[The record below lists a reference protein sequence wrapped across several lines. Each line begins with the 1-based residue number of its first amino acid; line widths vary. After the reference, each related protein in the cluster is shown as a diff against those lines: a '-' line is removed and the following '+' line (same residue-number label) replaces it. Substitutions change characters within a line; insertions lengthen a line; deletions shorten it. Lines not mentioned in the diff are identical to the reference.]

1 MVKFECPQ
9 CGYSMQTAQYL
20 NGKGHCLKCNAVV
33 ASTAKHPL
41 NPEWSKQMRK
51 KFDSLNSDGATNSAG
66 FGTLDFGEMSSLLR
80 KGNPDM
86 SDKELQMLFDSAD
99 SNKNGTIE
107 FTEFL
112 WFLYGGQEKAMGEAA
127 TSRRAVGESS
137 TNKAKPSDAGESQS
151 GVCLKNPNDGG
162 PHNWKFGKCSFC
174 GKGEGQ
180 LVKGSG
186 ALANPGGGE
195 KGSCA
200 KGGKCM
206 FKFSKCSK
214 CGKSE
219 FTK

>member
-33 ASTAKHPL
+33 ANSTKHPL

-51 KFDSLNSDGATNSAG
+51 KFDALNTDGQTNSAG
-66 FGTLDFGEMSSLLR
+66 FGTLDFAEMSSLLR

-86 SDKELQMLFDSAD
+86 TDKELQTLFDSAD
-99 SNKNGTIE
+99 SNGNGTIE

-112 WFLYGGQEKAMGEAA
+112 WFLYGGQDKAIADASKGK
-127 TSRRAVGESS
+127 RAVGESS

-151 GVCLKNPNDGG
+151 GVCPKAPVEGG
-162 PHNWKFGKCSFC
+162 PHNWKFGKCSHC
-174 GKGEGQ
+174 GAGEGA
-180 LVKGSG
+180 LKKGPPGSG
-186 ALANPGGGE
+186 ANPGGG
-195 KGSCA
+195 GCCP

-206 FKFSKCSK
+206 YKFSKCSK
-214 CGKSE
+214 CGQSE
-219 FTK
+219 FAKK